1 MIIINIRMFL
11 ALFLIL
17 FQLSSSLSSFFFLF
31 CLYFCNIM
39 VIAIIKHIFI
49 TIIIIVGLV
58 RFISFPLGSCRFI
71 YSCKYTVFIT
81 LKQMCIC
88 IGATNTFL
96 FSNKIPCYLLV
107 LLHIRSII
115 FPTDL
120 WTSSPCSVQL
130 GPEPQYLYISC
141 VLSYGLQLSS
151 KSWANRY

>member
-1 MIIINIRMFL
+1 MVIINIRMF
-11 ALFLIL
+11 FSFILI
-17 FQLSSSLSSFFFLF
+17 FFILSSSLSSFSFLF
-31 CLYFCNIM
+31 YLYFCNVM

-49 TIIIIVGLV
+49 TIIIIFGFV
-58 RFISFPLGSCRFI
+58 RFISFPSGSYRFR

-88 IGATNTFL
+88 IGATSTFL

-107 LLHIRSII
+107 LLHIRTWIS
-115 FPTDL
+115 FH
-120 WTSSPCSVQL
+120 CSVQL

-141 VLSYGLQLSS
+141 VPSYGLQLSS